1 MNRTATYPAP
11 RPSATASLG
20 GLRRFNLIMGSLH
33 AVSAALMLAL
43 SNDFSLPVTAAFAD
57 GPPGQSNPA
66 LETLFS
72 IPLGPMMAA
81 FLGLSALGHFAVA
94 SPWGYPL
101 YSGWLRRGIN
111 PARWIEYSLSASI
124 MIVAIALLPGITDF
138 NALIGLFAVNAA
150 MIFFGW
156 QMELENEGAPKVRW
170 SSFVFGSVLGIIPWV
185 AIGLQIAG
193 AGSDVPPF
201 VYGIFVTLFVLF
213 NTFAINMFLQYAKVG
228 PWRDYLFGERVY
240 MWLSLIAKSLL
251 AWQVFT
257 NTLIG

>member
-1 MNRTATYPAP
+1 MSHATTYPVS
-11 RPSATASLG
+11 RPAGGASLG
-20 GLRRFNLIMGSLH
+20 GLRRFNVIMGSLH
-33 AVSAALMLAL
+33 AASAALMLAL

-57 GPPGQSNPA
+57 GPPGQSSPEM
-66 LETLFS
+66 ETLFS
-72 IPLGPMMAA
+72 IPLGPLMAA
-81 FLGLSALGHFAVA
+81 FLALSALGHLAVS
-94 SPWGYPL
+94 SPWGYPH

-111 PARWIEYSLSASI
+111 PARWVEYSLSASI

-156 QMELENEGAPKVRW
+156 QMELDNEGATRVRW
-170 SSFVFGSVLGIIPWV
+170 SSFVFGSILGIIPWI

-213 NTFAINMFLQYAKVG
+213 NTFAINMLLQYAKAG

-240 MWLSLIAKSLL
+240 MWLSLVAKSLL

>member
-1 MNRTATYPAP
+1 MNRNATHTGPQ
-11 RPSATASLG
+11 PSATASIG
-20 GLRRFNLIMGSLH
+20 GLRRFNIIMGSLH
-33 AVSAALMLAL
+33 AVSATLMLVL

-57 GPPGQSNPA
+57 GPPGQSNPT

-72 IPLGPMMAA
+72 IPLGPLMAT
-81 FLGLSALGHFAVA
+81 FLVLSALGHFVVA
-94 SPWGYPL
+94 SPWGYPR

-156 QMELENEGAPKVRW
+156 QMELENEGATRVRW
-170 SSFVFGSVLGIIPWV
+170 SSFIFGSTLGIIPWV

-193 AGSDVPPF
+193 AGSDVPTF

-213 NTFAINMFLQYAKVG
+213 NTFALNMLLQYAKVG

-251 AWQVFT
+251 AWQVFA
-257 NTLIG
+257 NTLAG